1 MGYFYLILQAFIFS
15 FGGLMIKAAGGMFSP
30 FLISGLRFAIGVAIL
45 LIILKVRSG
54 HFRLPMASRILLAGG
69 VCKALHYLPEN
80 FGIMRGF
87 SYGGILVWP
96 VQTVVILVFSAL
108 FRRERFSARMLAGM
122 ALCVSGIGV
131 VSWNGASPQ
140 IFLTTQAVT
149 LLAFVLAGIG
159 AAGFSISQKK
169 LVDKMDIVEL
179 NTSMFLYGLITVCIV
194 LIPTGPHLSGRFTW
208 AGLISMIALGAIT
221 CFGFLLQAAAVK
233 TVPLL
238 SATIIQSSSVILN
251 IVWGVLLYGDPLTT
265 YVIAGSAMFLTGIV
279 LVNLPAKAGG
289 TK

>member
-108 FRRERFSARMLAGM
+108 FRRERFSARMLAGT
-122 ALCVSGIGV
+122 ALCVS
-131 VSWNGASPQ
+131 
-140 IFLTTQAVT
+140 
-149 LLAFVLAGIG
+149 GIG

-279 LVNLPAKAGG
+279 MVNLPAKAGG

>member
-108 FRRERFSARMLAGM
+108 FRRERSFPIRQCSLWREK
-122 ALCVSGIGV
+122 SE
-131 VSWNGASPQ
+131 SSRRKDSFPR
-140 IFLTTQAVT
+140 T
-149 LLAFVLAGIG
+149 LL
-159 AAGFSISQKK
+159 SCK
-169 LVDKMDIVEL
+169 
-179 NTSMFLYGLITVCIV
+179 
-194 LIPTGPHLSGRFTW
+194 R
-208 AGLISMIALGAIT
+208 
-221 CFGFLLQAAAVK
+221 CF
-233 TVPLL
+233 
-238 SATIIQSSSVILN
+238 
-251 IVWGVLLYGDPLTT
+251 
-265 YVIAGSAMFLTGIV
+265 
-279 LVNLPAKAGG
+279 
-289 TK
+289 